1 MIANTPVLSGDSRIL
16 RAVRGGVGLCGL
28 TTALAFTACQKPQE
42 PTPPAVSTPV
52 RDAGTAG
59 TAARDVAPIPVDAS
73 DGPTG
78 TLEGTVTLT
87 GPIPQAQPITLDAAT
102 TRRAGC
108 AESAREFYARP
119 FGLASPGLMPA
130 ALVTIDARSRNPPPA
145 RRRYANFHDCHIEP
159 RLLVMSLNDEL
170 RLHAETSQH
179 HFPKVDGMG
188 ATIAQLLQ
196 RSEDQVKQ
204 LQRPGRYIL
213 HSVNFPNWVQ
223 TPLLVTPNWFYDQ
236 TDAGGRYRI
245 EHVPVGTYPVHA
257 WFPGTTTADGTITIR
272 PNEVTHQDFALTPLP
287 SSQVRAPQAPP
298 VDAGPIIP

>member
-1 MIANTPVLSGDSRIL
+1 MTANTPVISGDSRIVRTL
-16 RAVRGGVGLCGL
+16 RAGLGLCGL
-28 TTALAFTACQKPQE
+28 TTALALAACQKPPE
-42 PTPPAVSTPV
+42 PSPPPVSTPV
-52 RDAGTAG
+52 RDAGTPRVS
-59 TAARDVAPIPVDAS
+59 ARDAAPIPVDAA

-102 TRRAGC
+102 ARRAGC
-108 AESAREFYARP
+108 TESAREFYARP
-119 FGLASPGLMPA
+119 FGLASPGVMPA
-130 ALVTIDARSRNPPPA
+130 ALVTVDARSRNPPPP
-145 RRRYANFHDCHIEP
+145 RRRYANFYDCHIEP

-170 RLHAETSQH
+170 RMHAETSQH

-196 RSEDQVKQ
+196 RTEDQVKQ

-213 HSVNFPNWVQ
+213 HSVNYPNWLQ

-236 TDAGGRYRI
+236 SDPSGHYRI

-257 WFPGTTTADGTITIR
+257 WFPGTTTADGTVTIR
-272 PNEVTHQDFALTPLP
+272 ANETTRQDFALTPLP
-287 SSQVRAPQAPP
+287 PSQVRPPQPPP